1 MNEQPSNASAF
12 LKVRVLDWVLFTLF
26 IMQTSL
32 FPMFNGAALV
42 NDKAAADPAV
52 MAALQSLQ
60 DQGWPSSSGLG
71 AHYYVDSETITDPDE
86 LQEYWE
92 EYSLQRDAEYQ
103 ILTLSLFTIIIMFK
117 YEVRCPAAPFENTAF
132 ARLDDCWSLCLG
144 LSEEYGYAEVIFR
157 ALNGSQTTMGSYT
170 NGA

>member
-1 MNEQPSNASAF
+1 MNERTAQNASAF

-26 IMQTSL
+26 IMQTEL

-52 MAALQSLQ
+52 LAALQSLQ

-92 EYSLQRDAEYQ
+92 EYQ
-103 ILTLSLFTIIIMFK
+103 
-117 YEVRCPAAPFENTAF
+117 V
-132 ARLDDCWSLCLG
+132 
-144 LSEEYGYAEVIFR
+144 
-157 ALNGSQTTMGSYT
+157 
-170 NGA
+170 

>member
-1 MNEQPSNASAF
+1 MNERTAQNASAF
-12 LKVRVLDWVLFTLF
+12 IKVRVLDWVLFTLF

-52 MAALQSLQ
+52 MAALSSLQ
-60 DQGWPSSSGLG
+60 ERGWPSSSGLG

-92 EYSLQRDAEYQ
+92 EYQ
-103 ILTLSLFTIIIMFK
+103 
-117 YEVRCPAAPFENTAF
+117 V
-132 ARLDDCWSLCLG
+132 
-144 LSEEYGYAEVIFR
+144 
-157 ALNGSQTTMGSYT
+157 
-170 NGA
+170 

>member
-71 AHYYVDSETITDPDE
+71 AHYSVDSETITDPDE

-92 EYSLQRDAEYQ
+92 EYSLQLDAEDQ

-132 ARLDDCWSLCLG
+132 TVLDDCWSLCLD
-144 LSEEYGYAEVIFR
+144 LSEEYGYAEVMYGRCF
-157 ALNGSQTTMGSYT
+157 MGSYT

>member
-1 MNEQPSNASAF
+1 MNERPSI
-12 LKVRVLDWVLFTLF
+12 KECIEVQVHDWVLFTYF
-26 IMQTSL
+26 IMQLSL

-52 MAALQSLQ
+52 IAALQSLQ

-92 EYSLQRDAEYQ
+92 EYSL
-103 ILTLSLFTIIIMFK
+103 
-117 YEVRCPAAPFENTAF
+117 
-132 ARLDDCWSLCLG
+132 
-144 LSEEYGYAEVIFR
+144 
-157 ALNGSQTTMGSYT
+157 
-170 NGA
+170 

>member
-1 MNEQPSNASAF
+1 MNEQPSNAPAF
-12 LKVRVLDWVLFTLF
+12 FKVRVLDWVLFTLF

-52 MAALQSLQ
+52 IAALQSLQ
-60 DQGWPSSSGLG
+60 DQGWPSASGLG

-92 EYSLQRDAEYQ
+92 EYS
-103 ILTLSLFTIIIMFK
+103 
-117 YEVRCPAAPFENTAF
+117 V
-132 ARLDDCWSLCLG
+132 
-144 LSEEYGYAEVIFR
+144 
-157 ALNGSQTTMGSYT
+157 
-170 NGA
+170 

>member
-1 MNEQPSNASAF
+1 MNEQPSI
-12 LKVRVLDWVLFTLF
+12 KECIEVQVHDWVLFTLF
-26 IMQTSL
+26 IMQLSL

-60 DQGWPSSSGLG
+60 GREWPSSSGLG

-92 EYSLQRDAEYQ
+92 EYS
-103 ILTLSLFTIIIMFK
+103 
-117 YEVRCPAAPFENTAF
+117 V
-132 ARLDDCWSLCLG
+132 
-144 LSEEYGYAEVIFR
+144 
-157 ALNGSQTTMGSYT
+157 
-170 NGA
+170 

>member
-1 MNEQPSNASAF
+1 
-12 LKVRVLDWVLFTLF
+12 
-26 IMQTSL
+26 
-32 FPMFNGAALV
+32 MFNGAALV

-52 MAALQSLQ
+52 IAALSSLQ

-92 EYSLQRDAEYQ
+92 EYSVQLDAEDQ
-103 ILTLSLFTIIIMFK
+103 ILTLSLFNYIIMFY
-117 YEVRCPAAPFENTAF
+117 YEVNVPSAPYENTTF
-132 ARLDDCWSLCLG
+132 KSLDDCWGLCLY
-144 LSEEYGYAEVIFR
+144 LSEVHGYAEVKYG
-157 ALNGSQTTMGSYT
+157 ACLMGSYT

>member
-1 MNEQPSNASAF
+1 MNERTAQNASAF
-12 LKVRVLDWVLFTLF
+12 LEVRVLNWVLFTLF
-26 IMQTSL
+26 IMQTEL

-52 MAALQSLQ
+52 IAALQSLQ

-92 EYSLQRDAEYQ
+92 EYSL
-103 ILTLSLFTIIIMFK
+103 
-117 YEVRCPAAPFENTAF
+117 
-132 ARLDDCWSLCLG
+132 
-144 LSEEYGYAEVIFR
+144 
-157 ALNGSQTTMGSYT
+157 
-170 NGA
+170 

>member
-1 MNEQPSNASAF
+1 MNEQTTQNASAF
-12 LKVRVLDWVLFTLF
+12 IKVRVLDQVLFTYF

-32 FPMFNGAALV
+32 FPMFNGSALV
-42 NDKAAADPAV
+42 NDKASKDPAV
-52 MAALQSLQ
+52 LAALQSLQ
-60 DQGWPSSSGLG
+60 GQGWPSSSGLG

-103 ILTLSLFTIIIMFK
+103 ILTLSLFTIIIMFH
-117 YEVRCPAAPFENTAF
+117 YEVRCPSAPFENTAF
-132 ARLDDCWSLCLG
+132 AKLEDCWSLCLG
-144 LSEEYGYAEVIFR
+144 LSEEYGYAEVMYGRCF
-157 ALNGSQTTMGSYT
+157 MGSYT